1 LARVDR
7 MRTNAMVVDTLRS
20 PLLLVCAEKAS
31 KLMAESGGG
40 SIVNIASVAMGQSGG
55 GMATIADYCA
65 SKGGIT
71 AMSQS
76 MASELAPSNVR
87 VNVISPGVIGTQMI
101 DPIMQDED
109 QKRATLSKVPMGRV
123 GESQEIANLA
133 LFLASDASSYMTGSV
148 VIADG
153 GWTAKL

>member
-1 LARVDR
+1 
-7 MRTNAMVVDTLRS
+7 
-20 PLLLVCAEKAS
+20 
-31 KLMAESGGG
+31 MAESGGG